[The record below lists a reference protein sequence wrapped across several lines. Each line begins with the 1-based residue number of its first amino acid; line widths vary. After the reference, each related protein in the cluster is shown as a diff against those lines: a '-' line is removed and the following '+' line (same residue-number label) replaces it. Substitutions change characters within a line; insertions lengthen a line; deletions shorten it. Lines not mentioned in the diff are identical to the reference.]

1 MGKTLV
7 KIFLVLVFLGV
18 LLSLLPYAWILLIPA
33 VFLYRRKFREE
44 PLRKKKYTAAL
55 GVLSLL
61 SLGTFGYAQASGPAV
76 EKISISPT
84 SNYEMDV
91 NAEYPINIQVQPEDA
106 RLKNLELVTDNG
118 LLTLDYSKGE
128 TSGVIK
134 SSGKTGE
141 SNVYLKTEDGKSS
154 NAIHISVTDKKAE
167 AEAQQKAEAEAK
179 KQAEEEAKQKA
190 EAEAKKQAEKEAKQK
205 AEAEAKKQAE
215 EEAKQKAEAEA
226 KKQAEE
232 EARLQAEAAA
242 KQQAEE
248 EARLQA
254 EAEAQQ
260 QAAEEARLQA
270 EAEAAAQEAEAAAAQ
285 PVEQMV
291 WLSAT
296 GEKYHS
302 IPNCGN
308 MNPDNARQVPLS
320 QAEGR
325 YERCKNCW

>member
-1 MGKTLV
+1 MGKTLLN
-7 KIFLVLVFLGV
+7 IFLVLICLGV
-18 LLSLLPYAWILLIPA
+18 LLSLLPYAWILFIPA
-33 VFLYRRKFREE
+33 IFLYRRKFREE

-55 GVLSLL
+55 GTLSLL
-61 SLGTFGYAQASGPAV
+61 SLCVFGYAQASAPDV

-91 NAEYPINIQVQPEDA
+91 NSEYPINIQVQPEDA
-106 RLKNLELVTDNG
+106 RPKKLELVTDNG
-118 LLTLDYSKGE
+118 LLTLDYSRGE
-128 TSGVIK
+128 SSCLLK

-141 SNVYLKTEDGKSS
+141 SNVYLKTPDGKSS

-167 AEAQQKAEAEAK
+167 AEAKKKAEEEEKKKAETEAKLQAEAEAK
-179 KQAEEEAKQKA
+179 QKAETEAKQKA
-190 EAEAKKQAEKEAKQK
+190 EAEAKQK
-205 AEAEAKKQAE
+205 
-215 EEAKQKAEAEA
+215 
-226 KKQAEE
+226 AEE

-254 EAEAQQ
+254 EAQAKQ
-260 QAAEEARLQA
+260 QAEEEARLQA
-270 EAEAAAQEAEAAAAQ
+270 EAEAAAAQEAEAAAAQ

-296 GEKYHS
+296 GEKYHR

-308 MNPDNARQVPLS
+308 MNPDKARQIPLS
-320 QAEGR
+320 QAEGS
-325 YERCKNCW
+325 YQACKNCW

>member
-44 PLRKKKYTAAL
+44 PLRKKKYTAVL

-106 RLKNLELVTDNG
+106 RRKNLELVTDNG

-167 AEAQQKAEAEAK
+167 AEAK

-190 EAEAKKQAEKEAKQK
+190 EAEAKI
-205 AEAEAKKQAE
+205 QAE
-215 EEAKQKAEAEA
+215 EEAQ
-226 KKQAEE
+226 
-232 EARLQAEAAA
+232 LQAEAAA

-296 GEKYHS
+296 GKKYHS

>member
-141 SNVYLKTEDGKSS
+141 SNVYLKTGDGKSS

-167 AEAQQKAEAEAK
+167 AKA
-179 KQAEEEAKQKA
+179 
-190 EAEAKKQAEKEAKQK
+190 
-205 AEAEAKKQAE
+205 
-215 EEAKQKAEAEA
+215 
-226 KKQAEE
+226 
-232 EARLQAEAAA
+232 
-242 KQQAEE
+242 
-248 EARLQA
+248 
-254 EAEAQQ
+254 
-260 QAAEEARLQA
+260 
-270 EAEAAAQEAEAAAAQ
+270 
-285 PVEQMV
+285 
-291 WLSAT
+291 
-296 GEKYHS
+296 
-302 IPNCGN
+302 
-308 MNPDNARQVPLS
+308 
-320 QAEGR
+320 
-325 YERCKNCW
+325 

>member
-1 MGKTLV
+1 MGKTLLN
-7 KIFLVLVFLGV
+7 IFLVLICLGV
-18 LLSLLPYAWILLIPA
+18 LLSLLPYAWILFIPA
-33 VFLYRRKFREE
+33 IFLYRRKFREE

-55 GVLSLL
+55 GTLSLL
-61 SLGTFGYAQASGPAV
+61 SLCVFGYAQASAPDV

-91 NAEYPINIQVQPEDA
+91 NSEYPINIQVQPEDA
-106 RLKNLELVTDNG
+106 RPKKLELVTDNG
-118 LLTLDYSKGE
+118 LLTLDYSRGE
-128 TSGVIK
+128 SSCLLK

-141 SNVYLKTEDGKSS
+141 SNVYLKTPDGKSS

-167 AEAQQKAEAEAK
+167 AEAKKKAEEEAKKKAEKEAKLQAEAEAK
-179 KQAEEEAKQKA
+179 QK
-190 EAEAKKQAEKEAKQK
+190 
-205 AEAEAKKQAE
+205 
-215 EEAKQKAEAEA
+215 
-226 KKQAEE
+226 AEE

-254 EAEAQQ
+254 EAQAKQ
-260 QAAEEARLQA
+260 QAEEEARLQA
-270 EAEAAAQEAEAAAAQ
+270 EAEAAAAQEAGAAATQ

-296 GEKYHS
+296 GDKYHR

-308 MNPDNARQVPLS
+308 MNPDKARQIPLS
-320 QAEGR
+320 QAEGS
-325 YERCKNCW
+325 YQACKNCW

>member
-167 AEAQQKAEAEAK
+167 AEAKI
-179 KQAEEEAKQKA
+179 QAEEEAQ
-190 EAEAKKQAEKEAKQK
+190 
-205 AEAEAKKQAE
+205 
-215 EEAKQKAEAEA
+215 
-226 KKQAEE
+226 
-232 EARLQAEAAA
+232 LQAEAAA

-296 GEKYHS
+296 GKKYHS

>member
-1 MGKTLV
+1 MDTADPGSLFV
-7 KIFLVLVFLGV
+7 PEKIQGGT
-18 LLSLLPYAWILLIPA
+18 AQ
-33 VFLYRRKFREE
+33 EE
-44 PLRKKKYTAAL
+44 KIHCGTGRSFSVVTWYLR
-55 GVLSLL
+55 
-61 SLGTFGYAQASGPAV
+61 YAQASGPAV

-141 SNVYLKTEDGKSS
+141 SNVYLKTGDGKSS

-167 AEAQQKAEAEAK
+167 AKAQQKAEAEAK

-296 GEKYHS
+296 G
-302 IPNCGN
+302 
-308 MNPDNARQVPLS
+308 
-320 QAEGR
+320 
-325 YERCKNCW
+325 KNTTAYPTAAI

>member
-1 MGKTLV
+1 MGKTLLN
-7 KIFLVLVFLGV
+7 IFLVLICLGV
-18 LLSLLPYAWILLIPA
+18 LLSLLPYAWILFIPA
-33 VFLYRRKFREE
+33 IFLYRRKFREE

-55 GVLSLL
+55 GTLSLL
-61 SLGTFGYAQASGPAV
+61 SLCVFGYAQASAPDV

-91 NAEYPINIQVQPEDA
+91 NSEYPINIQVQPEDA
-106 RLKNLELVTDNG
+106 RPKKLELVTDNG
-118 LLTLDYSKGE
+118 LLTLDYSRGE
-128 TSGVIK
+128 SSCLLK

-141 SNVYLKTEDGKSS
+141 SNVYLKTPDGKSS

-167 AEAQQKAEAEAK
+167 AEAKKKAEEEEKKKAETEAKLQAEAEAK
-179 KQAEEEAKQKA
+179 QKAETEAKQKA
-190 EAEAKKQAEKEAKQK
+190 EAEAKQK
-205 AEAEAKKQAE
+205 
-215 EEAKQKAEAEA
+215 
-226 KKQAEE
+226 AEE

-254 EAEAQQ
+254 ETQAKQ
-260 QAAEEARLQA
+260 QAEEEARLQA
-270 EAEAAAQEAEAAAAQ
+270 EAEAAAAQEAEAAAAQ

-296 GEKYHS
+296 GEKYHR

-308 MNPDNARQVPLS
+308 MNPDKARQIPLS
-320 QAEGR
+320 QAEGS
-325 YERCKNCW
+325 YQACKNCW

>member
-1 MGKTLV
+1 MGKALLN
-7 KIFLVLVFLGV
+7 IFLVLICLGV
-18 LLSLLPYAWILLIPA
+18 LLSLLPYAWILFIPA
-33 VFLYRRKFREE
+33 IFLYRRKFREE

-55 GVLSLL
+55 GTLSLL
-61 SLGTFGYAQASGPAV
+61 SLCVFGYAQASAPDV

-91 NAEYPINIQVQPEDA
+91 NSEYPINIQVQPEDA
-106 RLKNLELVTDNG
+106 RPKKLELVTDNG
-118 LLTLDYSKGE
+118 LLTLDYSRGE
-128 TSGVIK
+128 SSCLLK

-141 SNVYLKTEDGKSS
+141 SNVYLKTPDGKSS

-167 AEAQQKAEAEAK
+167 AEAKKKAEEEEKKKAETEAKLQAEAEAK
-179 KQAEEEAKQKA
+179 QKAETEAKQKA
-190 EAEAKKQAEKEAKQK
+190 EAEAKQK
-205 AEAEAKKQAE
+205 A
-215 EEAKQKAEAEA
+215 
-226 KKQAEE
+226 E

-254 EAEAQQ
+254 EAQAKQ
-260 QAAEEARLQA
+260 QAEEEARLQA
-270 EAEAAAQEAEAAAAQ
+270 EAEAAAAQEAEAAAAQ

-296 GEKYHS
+296 GEKYHR

-308 MNPDNARQVPLS
+308 MNPDKARQIPLS
-320 QAEGR
+320 QAEGS
-325 YERCKNCW
+325 YQACKNCW

>member
-1 MGKTLV
+1 MGKTLLN
-7 KIFLVLVFLGV
+7 IFLVLICLGV
-18 LLSLLPYAWILLIPA
+18 LLSLLPYAWILFIPA
-33 VFLYRRKFREE
+33 IFLYRRKFREE

-55 GVLSLL
+55 GTLSLL
-61 SLGTFGYAQASGPAV
+61 SLCVFGYAQASAPDV

-91 NAEYPINIQVQPEDA
+91 NSEYPINIQVQPEDA
-106 RLKNLELVTDNG
+106 RPKKLELVTDNG
-118 LLTLDYSKGE
+118 LLTLDYSRGE
-128 TSGVIK
+128 SSCLLK

-141 SNVYLKTEDGKSS
+141 SNVYLKTPDGKSS

-167 AEAQQKAEAEAK
+167 AEAKKKAEEEAK
-179 KQAEEEAKQKA
+179 EKAETEAKQKA
-190 EAEAKKQAEKEAKQK
+190 EAEAKQK
-205 AEAEAKKQAE
+205 AEAEAK
-215 EEAKQKAEAEA
+215 QKA
-226 KKQAEE
+226 E

-254 EAEAQQ
+254 EAQAKQ
-260 QAAEEARLQA
+260 QAEEEARLQA
-270 EAEAAAQEAEAAAAQ
+270 EAEAAAAQEAEAAAAQ

-296 GEKYHS
+296 GDKYHR

-308 MNPDNARQVPLS
+308 MNPDKARQIPLS
-320 QAEGR
+320 QAEGS
-325 YERCKNCW
+325 YQACKNCW

>member
-1 MGKTLV
+1 MGKTLLN
-7 KIFLVLVFLGV
+7 IFLVLICLGV
-18 LLSLLPYAWILLIPA
+18 LLSLLPYAWILFIPA
-33 VFLYRRKFREE
+33 IFLYRRKFREE

-55 GVLSLL
+55 GTLSLL
-61 SLGTFGYAQASGPAV
+61 SLCVFGYAQASAPDV

-91 NAEYPINIQVQPEDA
+91 NSEYPINIQVQPEDA
-106 RLKNLELVTDNG
+106 RPKKLELVTDNG
-118 LLTLDYSKGE
+118 LLTLDYSRGE
-128 TSGVIK
+128 SSCLLK

-141 SNVYLKTEDGKSS
+141 SNVYLKTPDGKSS

-167 AEAQQKAEAEAK
+167 AEAKKKAEEEAKKKAETEAKLQAEAEAK
-179 KQAEEEAKQKA
+179 QKAETEAKQKA
-190 EAEAKKQAEKEAKQK
+190 EAEAKQK
-205 AEAEAKKQAE
+205 
-215 EEAKQKAEAEA
+215 
-226 KKQAEE
+226 AEE

-254 EAEAQQ
+254 EAQAKQ
-260 QAAEEARLQA
+260 QAEEEARLQA
-270 EAEAAAQEAEAAAAQ
+270 EAEAAAAQEAEAAAAQ

-296 GEKYHS
+296 GEKYHR

-308 MNPDNARQVPLS
+308 MNPDKARQIPLS
-320 QAEGR
+320 QAEGS
-325 YERCKNCW
+325 YQACKNCW

>member
-1 MGKTLV
+1 MGKTLLN
-7 KIFLVLVFLGV
+7 IFLVLICLGV
-18 LLSLLPYAWILLIPA
+18 LLSLLPYAWILFIPA
-33 VFLYRRKFREE
+33 IFLYRRKFREE

-55 GVLSLL
+55 GTLSLL
-61 SLGTFGYAQASGPAV
+61 SLCVFGYAQASAPDV

-91 NAEYPINIQVQPEDA
+91 NSEYPINIQVQPEDA
-106 RLKNLELVTDNG
+106 RPKKLELVTDNG
-118 LLTLDYSKGE
+118 LLTLDYSRGE
-128 TSGVIK
+128 SSCLIK

-141 SNVYLKTEDGKSS
+141 SNVYLKTPDGKNS

-167 AEAQQKAEAEAK
+167 AKKKAVEEAKEKAET
-179 KQAEEEAKQKA
+179 EAKQKA
-190 EAEAKKQAEKEAKQK
+190 EAEAKQK
-205 AEAEAKKQAE
+205 
-215 EEAKQKAEAEA
+215 
-226 KKQAEE
+226 AEE

-254 EAEAQQ
+254 EAQAKQQ
-260 QAAEEARLQA
+260 VEEEARLQA
-270 EAEAAAQEAEAAAAQ
+270 EAEAAAAQEAEAAAAQ

-296 GEKYHS
+296 GEKYHR

-308 MNPDNARQVPLS
+308 MNPDKARQIPLS
-320 QAEGR
+320 QAEGS
-325 YERCKNCW
+325 YQACKNCW

>member
-1 MGKTLV
+1 MGKTLLN
-7 KIFLVLVFLGV
+7 IFLVLICLGV
-18 LLSLLPYAWILLIPA
+18 LLSLLPYAWILFIPA
-33 VFLYRRKFREE
+33 IFLYRRKFREE

-55 GVLSLL
+55 GTLSLL
-61 SLGTFGYAQASGPAV
+61 SLCVFGYAQASAPDV

-91 NAEYPINIQVQPEDA
+91 NSEYPINIQVQPEDA
-106 RLKNLELVTDNG
+106 RPKKLELVTDNG
-118 LLTLDYSKGE
+118 LLTLDYSRGE
-128 TSGVIK
+128 SSCLLK

-141 SNVYLKTEDGKSS
+141 SNVYLKTPDGKSS

-167 AEAQQKAEAEAK
+167 AEAKKKAEEEAKKKAEKEAKLQAEAEAK
-179 KQAEEEAKQKA
+179 QKAETEAKQKA
-190 EAEAKKQAEKEAKQK
+190 EAEAKQK
-205 AEAEAKKQAE
+205 
-215 EEAKQKAEAEA
+215 
-226 KKQAEE
+226 AEE

-254 EAEAQQ
+254 EAQAKQ
-260 QAAEEARLQA
+260 QAEEEARLQA
-270 EAEAAAQEAEAAAAQ
+270 EAEAAAAQEAEAAAAQ

-296 GEKYHS
+296 GEKYHR

-308 MNPDNARQVPLS
+308 MNPDKARQIPLS
-320 QAEGR
+320 QAEGS
-325 YERCKNCW
+325 YQACKNCW

>member
-7 KIFLVLVFLGV
+7 KIFLVLAFLGV

-167 AEAQQKAEAEAK
+167 AEAKI
-179 KQAEEEAKQKA
+179 QAEEEAQ
-190 EAEAKKQAEKEAKQK
+190 
-205 AEAEAKKQAE
+205 
-215 EEAKQKAEAEA
+215 
-226 KKQAEE
+226 
-232 EARLQAEAAA
+232 LQAEAAA

-296 GEKYHS
+296 GKKYHS

>member
-154 NAIHISVTDKKAE
+154 NAIHISVTE
-167 AEAQQKAEAEAK
+167 
-179 KQAEEEAKQKA
+179 QKA

-270 EAEAAAQEAEAAAAQ
+270 EAVAQEAEAAAAQ

-296 GEKYHS
+296 GKKYHS

>member
-1 MGKTLV
+1 M
-7 KIFLVLVFLGV
+7 
-18 LLSLLPYAWILLIPA
+18 WI
-33 VFLYRRKFREE
+33 
-44 PLRKKKYTAAL
+44 
-55 GVLSLL
+55 S
-61 SLGTFGYAQASGPAV
+61 
-76 EKISISPT
+76 
-84 SNYEMDV
+84 
-91 NAEYPINIQVQPEDA
+91 
-106 RLKNLELVTDNG
+106 
-118 LLTLDYSKGE
+118 
-128 TSGVIK
+128 
-134 SSGKTGE
+134 
-141 SNVYLKTEDGKSS
+141 
-154 NAIHISVTDKKAE
+154 
-167 AEAQQKAEAEAK
+167 
-179 KQAEEEAKQKA
+179 
-190 EAEAKKQAEKEAKQK
+190 
-205 AEAEAKKQAE
+205 
-215 EEAKQKAEAEA
+215 
-226 KKQAEE
+226 
-232 EARLQAEAAA
+232 RLQAEAAA

-296 GEKYHS
+296 GKKYHS

>member
-1 MGKTLV
+1 MGKTLLN
-7 KIFLVLVFLGV
+7 IFLVLICLGV
-18 LLSLLPYAWILLIPA
+18 LLSLLPYAWILFIPA
-33 VFLYRRKFREE
+33 IFLYRRKFREE

-55 GVLSLL
+55 GTLSLL
-61 SLGTFGYAQASGPAV
+61 SLCVFGYAQASAPDV

-91 NAEYPINIQVQPEDA
+91 NSEYPINIQVQPEDA
-106 RLKNLELVTDNG
+106 RPKKLELVTDNG
-118 LLTLDYSKGE
+118 LLTLDYSRGE
-128 TSGVIK
+128 SSCLLK

-141 SNVYLKTEDGKSS
+141 SNVYLKTPDGKSS

-167 AEAQQKAEAEAK
+167 AEAKKKAEEEAKKKAETEAKLQAEAEAK
-179 KQAEEEAKQKA
+179 QKAETEAKQKA
-190 EAEAKKQAEKEAKQK
+190 EAEAKQK
-205 AEAEAKKQAE
+205 
-215 EEAKQKAEAEA
+215 
-226 KKQAEE
+226 AEE

-254 EAEAQQ
+254 EAQAKQ
-260 QAAEEARLQA
+260 QAEEEARLQA
-270 EAEAAAQEAEAAAAQ
+270 EAEAAAAQEAEAAAAQ

-296 GEKYHS
+296 GDKYHR

-308 MNPDNARQVPLS
+308 MNPDKARQIPLS
-320 QAEGR
+320 QAEGS
-325 YERCKNCW
+325 YQACKNCW